1 MFIQHYNLVY
11 MQSQVSLTVLAII
24 SLGACHRRSGN
35 LLQWY

>member
-24 SLGACHRRSGN
+24 SLGVCRRRMGN
-35 LLQWY
+35 LRQ